1 LTDGATDAQIDFF
14 VRWNAA
20 ARRAD
25 RAADLEK
32 TMAERFEEA
41 ARLSAL
47 ASELRDQ
54 GQPARDVRPP

>member
-1 LTDGATDAQIDFF
+1 MPTPAQIDFF
-14 VRWNAA
+14 ARWNAA

-25 RAADLEK
+25 LAADQEQ

-47 ASELRDQ
+47 ASELHDL
-54 GQPARDVRPP
+54 GEVARDVRPT

>member
-1 LTDGATDAQIDFF
+1 MQSPAQIDFF
-14 VRWNAA
+14 ARWNAA

-25 RAADLEK
+25 LAADREQ
-32 TMAERFEEA
+32 TMAERFEAA

-54 GQPARDVRPP
+54 GEVARDVRST